1 MLRLLA
7 VSNIN
12 LLNLK
17 QIFVRYMS
25 HEIRFHSHIFF
36 PWNFSILII
45 DSNIVIRSPLNI
57 VHAGLDIILSEVK
70 TNQVNWSSSVVISS
84 ESAEMLEHIYS
95 ASQATIDILNDLLQY
110 EHIDSG
116 AFKLELCWLPVAR
129 FLEKKLDWAK
139 VLAAKKNIQL
149 AIEDRT
155 SAACEENSGAI
166 LNPQVRSISI
176 FNSNTFFFFF
186 VKRISAS
193 MKRMGGSHQRFSIF

>member
-1 MLRLLA
+1 MK
-7 VSNIN
+7 N
-12 LLNLK
+12 
-17 QIFVRYMS
+17 
-25 HEIRFHSHIFF
+25 
-36 PWNFSILII
+36 
-45 DSNIVIRSPLNI
+45 
-57 VHAGLDIILSEVK
+57 
-70 TNQVNWSSSVVISS
+70 NQVNWSSSVVISS

-176 FNSNTFFFFF
+176 FISNSLFFFF